1 MTMTP
6 TLLRTFGK
14 LGGAA
19 LLASA
24 LAATAQAA
32 DMKRTPALDRL
43 IKAAQAEGTLNVIWG
58 PSLGSAGG
66 AKALQDGIN
75 STYGINIKVNYTPG
89 PSMPRMAGRTIQEA
103 KAGRKASSDV
113 FLGVEVNLPNMLKAK
128 VLRSVPW
135 SDYFPSIKS
144 NMYIK
149 NGYALHIVTL
159 FNGVHYNTQ
168 LIKPHEVPK
177 KFADLFKPKWKG
189 KIAST
194 PYAVAFDRL
203 SIVQGMEVI
212 RPVVQKL
219 AQWSGGLIRCG
230 EYERLASGEFI
241 MLVLDCGRTD
251 DTLMTSNGGP
261 LDQVLLEDALGT
273 TLWYFAVPINS
284 EHPNLATLFSGF
296 VATPAGQ
303 KIIQSHGG
311 GTSSHF
317 VPGTRAYKRAKA
329 LEAQGLKIPFLTP
342 DDIMP
347 RAQELLANKKEFQQT
362 LRKK

>member
-1 MTMTP
+1 MTNARNTIRMVG
-6 TLLRTFGK
+6 LAGAIAMAM
-14 LGGAA
+14 GGA
-19 LLASA
+19 LVG
-24 LAATAQAA
+24 AQAA
-32 DMKRTPALDRL
+32 EMERTRALETL
-43 IKAAQAEGTLNVIWG
+43 LKAAQAEGTLNVIWG
-58 PSLGSAGG
+58 PSLGAAKG
-66 AKALQDGIN
+66 ARALQDAIN
-75 STYGINIKVNYTPG
+75 KAYGLDITVNYTPG

-103 KAGRKASSDV
+103 KAGRTASSDV

-144 NMYIK
+144 NMHIN
-149 NGYALHIVTL
+149 NGYAVHIVTL
-159 FNGVHYNTQ
+159 FNGIHYNTQ

-177 KFADLFKPKWKG
+177 KFADIFKPKWKG

-203 SIVQGMEVI
+203 SIIHGMDVI
-212 RPVVQKL
+212 RPVVQKI

-251 DTLMTSNGGP
+251 DTLLTSNGGP

-273 TLWYFAVPINS
+273 TLWYFAVPTNS
-284 EHPNLATLFSGF
+284 AHPNLAALFAGF

-303 KIIQSHGG
+303 KIIQAHGG
-311 GTSSHF
+311 ASSHL
-317 VPGTRAYKRAKA
+317 VAGTRANKRAKA
-329 LEAQGLKIPFLTP
+329 LEARGKTIPLLTP

-347 RAQELLANKKEFQQT
+347 RAKELLANKKEFQRT